1 VAQPIAAASKT
12 VDLDGPT
19 HYLDFGGPSKGP
31 LIVAVHGLGGAAWNW
46 LAVAPLLVDRC
57 RVLAIDLAGHGLSP
71 AAGRSTSV
79 RVNRR
84 LLDRFIREV
93 VAEPVVL
100 MGNSMGGLISLLEL
114 SVNPDLIEG
123 AILVDPALPRPL
135 LSAIDPRVAMQFAV
149 VALPGIGEA
158 AAARRRRR
166 YSIRDQVYDT
176 LRMCTV
182 DIARVPAE
190 VIEQG
195 ITSLE
200 SRIRGEF
207 TASDVLTAGRSLLRL
222 LSRPEVLRR
231 RFRTISAPVLLLH
244 GDRDRLVPIN
254 VARAIAR
261 EFPEWRFE
269 VAQDIGHVPM
279 LEDAAWTA
287 DAVLDWLERDA
298 KLLTG

>member
-1 VAQPIAAASKT
+1 VLAQ
-12 VDLDGPT
+12 
-19 HYLDFGGPSKGP
+19 H
-31 LIVAVHGLGGAAWNW
+31 
-46 LAVAPLLVDRC
+46 C
-57 RVLAIDLAGHGLSP
+57 RVIAIDLAGHGLSP

-79 RVNRR
+79 RANRR
-84 LLDRFIREV
+84 LLDRFLREV

-100 MGNSMGGLISLLEL
+100 MGNSMGGLISLLQL
-114 SVNPDLIEG
+114 TASPDLIEG

-158 AAARRRRR
+158 AFARRRRR
-166 YSIRDQVYDT
+166 SSIREQVYDT

-182 DIARVPAE
+182 DIARVPTE
-190 VIEQG
+190 VIEEG
-195 ITSLE
+195 ISSLE
-200 SRIRGEF
+200 SRSRGEF
-207 TASDVLTAGRSLLRL
+207 SASDVLTAGRSLLRVM
-222 LSRPEVLRR
+222 SRPEVLRR
-231 RFRTISAPVLLLH
+231 RFRSISAPVLLLH

-261 EFPEWRFE
+261 EFPTWRFE
-269 VAQDIGHVPM
+269 IAHDIGHVPM

-287 DAVLDWLERDA
+287 DVVLDWLERDA